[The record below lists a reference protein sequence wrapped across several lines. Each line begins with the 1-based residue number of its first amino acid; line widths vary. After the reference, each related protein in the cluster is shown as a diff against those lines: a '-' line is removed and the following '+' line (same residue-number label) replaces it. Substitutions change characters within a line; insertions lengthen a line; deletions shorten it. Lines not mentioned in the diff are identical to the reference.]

1 MISGKYISSGSASCS
16 LRGWL
21 VRGALVMV
29 RVADTVKIALI
40 VAIKVYLVGKLN
52 ADSLCGPVKLR
63 ISVVTPSAMRD

>member
-1 MISGKYISSGSASCS
+1 VISGKYISSGSVSCS

-40 VAIKVYLVGKLN
+40 VALKVYLPGKLN
-52 ADSLCGPVKLR
+52 VDSLRGHIK
-63 ISVVTPSAMRD
+63 DFG